1 MTTDLLRETRQR
13 LHSQGG
19 RMTSQRKLIL
29 AALDSLDTHPTA
41 EELHAIAA
49 RDDPSLNLSTVYRT
63 LRWLEQEGLISTRR
77 FDEDRRHDRFDPMLP
92 SQHHHFLCTACSSV
106 IEFDH
111 PVIST
116 LQADFENRY
125 GARVESINLTFYGLC
140 ARCAQDVKNVD
151 PTVEHELSHES

>member
-1 MTTDLLRETRQR
+1 MSTDLLQETRHR

-19 RMTSQRKLIL
+19 RMTSQRELIL

-41 EELHAIAA
+41 EELHAIVATE
-49 RDDPSLNLSTVYRT
+49 DPNLNLSTVYRT
-63 LRWLEQEGLISTRR
+63 LRWLEQEGLVSTRR

-92 SQHHHFLCTACSSV
+92 SQHHHFLCTACGSV
-106 IEFDH
+106 IEFEH
-111 PVIST
+111 PAISVI
-116 LQADFENRY
+116 QADFESQH

-140 ARCAQDVKNVD
+140 AGCTRDAKDVD